1 MFPNKERII
10 VSAVVSLVLTL
21 VMLWGYQIENNGRI
35 TLNAAVLP
43 GFVISMLSVLLIY
56 KLADMFRDRFHE
68 SVYLNRYLDVILDSP
83 VRSFAVIAVL
93 LFFLYFV
100 QFLGVYPGLFIFDAG
115 WQLQMYDWGM
125 ISEHHPVLHTVLIGW
140 LVNRLK
146 TQDGSIE
153 YGVAA
158 YVILQMIIFVCAE
171 SYLLTYIYGKLKNAI
186 LLFAGVLYFGLH
198 PTIVLHV
205 MSVTKDSLF
214 AAFFILVLPLTIE
227 LIRNS
232 TLFVRSRAKITA
244 WCICVTLIVILRNNC
259 VYAIPVLIIGVLVCS
274 ENKRIALMLTG
285 ISLVLFVLYKTVF
298 VPMYVTEPVD
308 GREMLSVPS
317 NQLAALYNSDE
328 AKLSEDDREF
338 IKTLINED
346 GLKNYNPRIADKVKA
361 GLDMDYCRSDLG
373 EVKDAYLHIIRNNA
387 GLAFNEFLV
396 LTEGFWY
403 PFYRDYQITYK
414 DRAYWIIDCY
424 EPAVI
429 SPKINPI
436 YNYFRKFED
445 AGFVTQNAF
454 VMLLLSPGTYFCF
467 IVLMLGYAVIR
478 KAREYISIFLFVLI
492 FWLTYLLGPVAL
504 VRYTGYLYVMVPVY
518 ALLILEKENTI
529 IDG

>member
-1 MFPNKERII
+1 MIHPKGKFI

-21 VMLWGYQIENNGRI
+21 IMIWGYQLENNGRI
-35 TLNAAVLP
+35 TFNASVVT
-43 GFVISMLSVLLIY
+43 GFVIGTLLVLLIY
-56 KLADMFRDRFHE
+56 RLADMSRDRFRE
-68 SVYLNRYLDVILDSP
+68 SDHINKQLGVILASP
-83 VRSFAVIAVL
+83 VRLFTVIAVL

-125 ISEHHPVLHTVLIGW
+125 ISEHHPVLHTVLLGW

-153 YGVAA
+153 YGVVA
-158 YVILQMIIFVCAE
+158 YVILQMVVFVCAE
-171 SYLLTYIYGKLKNAI
+171 SYLLIYIYNKLKNAV
-186 LLFAGVLYFGLH
+186 LLFLGILYFGLH

-214 AAFFILVLPLTIE
+214 VAFFILVLPLTIE
-227 LIRNS
+227 LIRDSN
-232 TLFVRSRAKITA
+232 LFVRSKAKISA

-259 VYAIPVLIIGVLVCS
+259 VYAIPVLIIAVLVCS
-274 ENKRIALMLTG
+274 KNKRVVLALTG

-298 VPMYVTEPVD
+298 VPMYVTDTVD

-328 AKLSEDDREF
+328 AKLSKDDREF
-338 IKTLINED
+338 IEKVINED
-346 GLKNYNPRIADKVKA
+346 GLSNYNPRIADKVKA
-361 GLDMDYCRSDLG
+361 GLDMDYCRSNFQ

-387 GLAFNEFLV
+387 SLAFNEFLV

-429 SPKINPI
+429 SPKINSI
-436 YNYFRKFED
+436 YNYFRKYQD
-445 AGFVTQNAF
+445 AGFVTQN
-454 VMLLLSPGTYFCF
+454 VVTMLFLSPGTYFCF
-467 IVLMLGYAVIR
+467 MVLMLGYAVTR
-478 KAREYISIFLFVLI
+478 KASEYISIFLFVLV

-504 VRYTGYLYVMVPVY
+504 VRYTGYLYVMVPIY
-518 ALLILEKENTI
+518 ALLILEKENTT